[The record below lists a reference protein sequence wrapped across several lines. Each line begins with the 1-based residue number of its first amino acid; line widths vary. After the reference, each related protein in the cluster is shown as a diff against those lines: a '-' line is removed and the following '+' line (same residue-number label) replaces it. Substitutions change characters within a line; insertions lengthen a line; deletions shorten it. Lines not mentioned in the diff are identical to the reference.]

1 MLQVNIA
8 NHLCPGTTTRA
19 LVAVL
24 SRMARKSALIP
35 PCRSGIAS
43 RSRQSCHRLTCASGE
58 GSVKVSIK
66 FTDLQAFTSDD
77 PDTVPTTQAEKER
90 IVQVLNHH
98 RSERADNGPDGFP
111 ASDVSRDESR
121 MSGIP
126 R

>member
-1 MLQVNIA
+1 MTV
-8 NHLCPGTTTRA
+8 GYRF
-19 LVAVL
+19 LVSAEL
-24 SRMARKSALIP
+24 PSARMRIRGGA
-35 PCRSGIAS
+35 
-43 RSRQSCHRLTCASGE
+43 
-58 GSVKVSIK
+58 VKVSIK

-98 RSERADNGPDGFP
+98 RSERADTGPDGFP